1 METWEYFTTTLVTDT
16 AETPVPLTDDIPLGD
31 HPRYSVYSLIPQL
44 NEFGSRGWELLS
56 LQPVQEGN
64 NGDLRVC
71 DASSGHW
78 TYTYF
83 ATFKRRTGAA

>member
-1 METWEYFTTTLVTDT
+1 MDTWEYFTTTFVANTEL
-16 AETPVPLTDDIPLGD
+16 TPVPPTDDIPPG
-31 HPRYSVYSLIPQL
+31 HQPRYSVYSLIPQL
-44 NEFGSRGWELLS
+44 NDFGARGWELLS
-56 LQPVQEGN
+56 LEPVQVGG

-83 ATFKRRTGAA
+83 STFKRRVAID